1 MNLVHDYV
9 APTPAGGQCR
19 IRLYIPE
26 ESEDSAVVICTEP
39 TEGTGG
45 MSITNCAE
53 VLAAKV
59 MESNRL
65 QRNPVWIEHYE
76 DGARGG
82 TPSRTK
88 EGHETFDLVN
98 FASYE
103 AREFVSVNGPEK
115 RIGKPSWKALDR
127 ETVEALIGSPL

>member
-39 TEGTGG
+39 AEGTGG

-59 MESNRL
+59 MEANRL
-65 QRNPVWIEHYE
+65 QRNPIWLEHYE
-76 DGARGG
+76 DGARG
-82 TPSRTK
+82 TEEDP
-88 EGHETFDLVN
+88 ETFNLVT
-98 FASYE
+98 FASYVPSS
-103 AREFVSVNGPEK
+103 FVGPQGSGK
-115 RIGKPSWKALDR
+115 RIGKPSWEALDR
-127 ETVEALIGSPL
+127 ATVEALIGSEL

>member
-9 APTPAGGQCR
+9 APTPAGGQCQ
-19 IRLYIPE
+19 IRLYMPE
-26 ESEDSAVVICTEP
+26 EPEDSPVVICTEAA
-39 TEGTGG
+39 EGNGG

-65 QRNPVWIEHYE
+65 QSNMVWIEHYE
-76 DGARGG
+76 DGARG
-82 TPSRTK
+82 TEEDPHS
-88 EGHETFDLVN
+88 FDLVT

-103 AREFVSVNGPEK
+103 PMDFVSMNGWDK
-115 RIGKPSWKALDR
+115 RIGRPSWQALDR
-127 ETVEALIGSPL
+127 ATVEALIGSPL